1 MNQNLIQINDNY
13 GAVSDENG
21 NISIISKDNQE
32 YDLQDILTKENELE
46 ILKSRLN
53 TEKKELSTN
62 KIKII
67 FGEIMN
73 GLIIGG
79 EIALYYFLHSTL
91 PTSIL
96 LFLMSLVYTITKGLS
111 LIEYG
116 TRIGRITERKKLKT
130 SIESLERKIPESEKE
145 LCEMK
150 QKTNYKINYQ
160 EHSESNTISQVNEA
174 YQCLSAY
181 MEHNI
186 NEEPSQV
193 KVLRLSR
200 KK

>member
-62 KIKII
+62 KKNII

-116 TRIGRITERKKLKT
+116 TRIGRITKRKKLKT
-130 SIESLERKIPESEKE
+130 SIESLEREIPESEKE

>member
-21 NISIISKDNQE
+21 NVSIISKDNQE
-32 YDLQDILTKENELE
+32 YYLQDILTKENELE

-62 KIKII
+62 KMNII
-67 FGEIMN
+67 LGEIMN
-73 GLIIGG
+73 GVIIGG
-79 EIALYYFLHSTL
+79 EIALYYFLHSIL
-91 PTSIL
+91 PTSAL
-96 LFLMSLVYTITKGLS
+96 LFLMALIYAFTKGVS

-116 TRIGRITERKKLKT
+116 TRFGRITKKEKLNA
-130 SIESLERKIPESEKE
+130 SIENLEAEIPEVEKE

-160 EHSESNTISQVNEA
+160 TNCESNTISQVNEA

>member
-62 KIKII
+62 KMNMI

-73 GLIIGG
+73 GIVIGG
-79 EIALYYFLHSTL
+79 EIVLYYFLHSTL

-96 LFLMSLVYTITKGLS
+96 LFLMSLIYIITKGIT

-116 TRIGRITERKKLKT
+116 TRIGRITKKKKLNA
-130 SIESLERKIPESEKE
+130 SIEELESKIPELEKE

-160 EHSESNTISQVNEA
+160 EHCESKTISQVNEA

-186 NEEPSQV
+186 NEEPTQV